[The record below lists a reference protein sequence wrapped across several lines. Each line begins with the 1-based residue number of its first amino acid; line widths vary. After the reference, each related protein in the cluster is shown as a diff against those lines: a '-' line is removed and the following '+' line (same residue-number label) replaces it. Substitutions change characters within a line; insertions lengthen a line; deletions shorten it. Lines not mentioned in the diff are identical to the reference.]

1 MSTFNFTDSV
11 SESGAFPFETKK
23 TIEKIENN
31 SDTFEDL
38 AENLKTQM
46 VLHEL
51 DTYFKSKLFKKIP
64 QFFFNL

>member
-1 MSTFNFTDSV
+1 MSTLNFSDTLNDS
-11 SESGAFPFETKK
+11 GNFPFDRKK
-23 TIEKIENN
+23 TAEIKENDN

-51 DTYFKSKLFKKIP
+51 DTYFKSNYYKILKKLK
-64 QFFFNL
+64 

>member
-1 MSTFNFTDSV
+1 MSTLNSSYTLNDS
-11 SESGAFPFETKK
+11 GNFPFDRKK
-23 TIEKIENN
+23 TAEIKENDN

-51 DTYFKSKLFKKIP
+51 DTYFKSNYCKI
-64 QFFFNL
+64 

>member
-1 MSTFNFTDSV
+1 MSTLNFSDTLNDS
-11 SESGAFPFETKK
+11 GNFPFDRKK
-23 TIEKIENN
+23 TNEIKENDN

-51 DTYFKSKLFKKIP
+51 DTYFKSKYCKIFKKIK
-64 QFFFNL
+64 